1 MNRLPRF
8 VVIQHTFAEQC
19 AILLNRLEERRAIPP
34 LAPFCQPGECGI
46 FHDIP
51 IACYTGPALEM
62 TLVPILEQKKVEYV
76 FSMGLAGSLSEH
88 LRRGD
93 LIAPIA
99 SVRGD
104 GLSDYWADAKL
115 PAVANASVLV
125 ALNDSA
131 RRLGVPI
138 ANGVFYSTQ
147 TMYKETNFLPKWSEM
162 GVVAVEMEMAQHL
175 ILAQLHGKK
184 AGGLYVISDHPLEG
198 DAIWETGI
206 AQDRTLMNAY
216 GSAVDILLDAIRLI
230 AKTKGQ

>member
-8 VVIQHTFAEQC
+8 VVIQHAFAEQC

-34 LAPFCQPGECGI
+34 LAPFCQPGESGI
-46 FHDIP
+46 LHGIP

-62 TLVPILEQKKVEYV
+62 TLVPILEQHNVEYV

-88 LRRGD
+88 FSRGD

-115 PAVANASVLV
+115 PAVANAY
-125 ALNDSA
+125 ALLTLNESA

-147 TMYKETNFLPKWSEM
+147 TMYKETNFLPQWSDL

-175 ILAQLHGKK
+175 ILAQVHRKK
-184 AGGLYVISDHPLEG
+184 AAGLYVISDHPLQGE
-198 DAIWETGI
+198 AIWQTGI
-206 AQDRTLMNAY
+206 AQDSTLMNAY

-230 AKTKGQ
+230 AET